1 MPSEPGPFG
10 WVANLSR
17 WAKGDVRVGGSEGPL
32 PPPRGYVT
40 DPTDRDLYT
49 GMIDGWM
56 SSTVGAS
63 LSSFFS
69 EPRSRKELYLLFER
83 MDMTDMAGSVLDIYA
98 EDATAVSPETG
109 KSLWFTGNPDLV
121 AALDAM
127 AKRLDL
133 DHELMPLARETGKFG
148 DSFNRLVYQSGID
161 GGVRRMLAT
170 PPLSV
175 ARKEDKEA
183 RLLGYTQEGKKFK
196 NGNSDTSHPWDFV
209 HFRLRG
215 RDRRYPYGTSLLH
228 NGQRVW
234 KEHLCVAKGTPI
246 WTPEGVKNIED
257 IQVGDKVLS
266 YDPVS
271 KKTVEVTVTM
281 SMKTGHKKVVKVK
294 SMHRHILVT
303 GDHPVLVKRNGE
315 FMYVNAEDLRPTY
328 VGKKRVQPKNPNAW
342 FDSLVL
348 PHVSGES
355 DPVVHLRPETLC
367 AKPLG
372 AAHRPAGV
380 MDVLKALPLS
390 VNCKKAHAFLLG
402 TSTVSYADYLVIR
415 EKLPVPEI
423 ELSYLNCKKTG
434 KMPISQDG
442 TVTVT
447 EEMARF
453 FGFMCGDG
461 WLLTGAPAFALGVYE
476 NLNKIYI
483 DIASRLFP
491 GVKVG
496 RFDSEIG
503 SGRGGRFVIYSAAA
517 GHLLKDLGYVTGAM
531 DHTLPSWVMSAPR
544 RTQMA
549 FLSGLLDA
557 DGCPQDTGHRLG
569 MANLGFMTSVRQLAQ
584 RCGLNVSSEL
594 KEFGYVGK
602 VGGFKAPH
610 LKHLAPPIQRHAAYR
625 LYISGFDREATPVDY
640 EFVTHVEPAGTADVY
655 DITVDH
661 PLHNFIADG
670 VVVHNCLSD
679 WALGY
684 QIGKHP
690 DRNLFLLDVGSS
702 SEVEKQEVGRKFA
715 TKLKKN
721 LLIDPGGVSG
731 RNGNTQ
737 SNPWTALEDLVM
749 MVSSDSKTRIEKISG
764 SGNALD
770 IAPIKMLEQRFFAAC
785 RCPQSFFN
793 YGDPQAEPINPKAS
807 LTNQNIRYART
818 ARRLQQTV
826 KEGVRF
832 MAEMNLMLL
841 MSPGDRLTEAAKTL
855 DLNVLDWRLPDND
868 FQVNMAS
875 ISFLDE
881 LERLEVMQTRM
892 QVALAMSELS
902 NGNPVV
908 DTYNYTAYLLRE
920 VCQIPEDRIDELLRQ
935 DIENQHI
942 DNMGA
947 GLLPDGTNPHAKTE
961 SRRRMTAEE
970 RREARKAD
978 GTLTHQQKTLL
989 SEAIEKNPALREA
1002 LYTGRRLWENK
1013 ESSVSHSGI
1022 LPNCELIRQGH
1033 LKDSLT
1039 EEDVQQMLEEARTE
1053 TGIDCALED

>member
-1 MPSEPGPFG
+1 MPAEPGPFG

-32 PPPRGYVT
+32 PPPRGFVT

-49 GMIDGWM
+49 GLIDGWM

-83 MDMTDMAGSVLDIYA
+83 MDMTDMAGSVLDLYA
-98 EDATAVSPETG
+98 EDATSVSSDKG

-133 DHELMPLARETGKFG
+133 EHELMPLARETGKFG

-175 ARKEDKEA
+175 TRKEDKEA

-228 NGQRVW
+228 NGTRCW
-234 KEHLCVAKGTPI
+234 RE
-246 WTPEGVKNIED
+246 W
-257 IQVGDKVLS
+257 
-266 YDPVS
+266 
-271 KKTVEVTVTM
+271 
-281 SMKTGHKKVVKVK
+281 
-294 SMHRHILVT
+294 LV
-303 GDHPVLVKRNGE
+303 
-315 FMYVNAEDLRPTY
+315 
-328 VGKKRVQPKNPNAW
+328 
-342 FDSLVL
+342 
-348 PHVSGES
+348 
-355 DPVVHLRPETLC
+355 
-367 AKPLG
+367 
-372 AAHRPAGV
+372 
-380 MDVLKALPLS
+380 
-390 VNCKKAHAFLLG
+390 
-402 TSTVSYADYLVIR
+402 
-415 EKLPVPEI
+415 
-423 ELSYLNCKKTG
+423 
-434 KMPISQDG
+434 
-442 TVTVT
+442 
-447 EEMARF
+447 
-453 FGFMCGDG
+453 
-461 WLLTGAPAFALGVYE
+461 
-476 NLNKIYI
+476 
-483 DIASRLFP
+483 
-491 GVKVG
+491 
-496 RFDSEIG
+496 
-503 SGRGGRFVIYSAAA
+503 
-517 GHLLKDLGYVTGAM
+517 
-531 DHTLPSWVMSAPR
+531 
-544 RTQMA
+544 
-549 FLSGLLDA
+549 
-557 DGCPQDTGHRLG
+557 
-569 MANLGFMTSVRQLAQ
+569 
-584 RCGLNVSSEL
+584 
-594 KEFGYVGK
+594 
-602 VGGFKAPH
+602 
-610 LKHLAPPIQRHAAYR
+610 
-625 LYISGFDREATPVDY
+625 
-640 EFVTHVEPAGTADVY
+640 
-655 DITVDH
+655 
-661 PLHNFIADG
+661 
-670 VVVHNCLSD
+670 LSD

-690 DRNLFLLDVGSS
+690 DRNLFLLDMGSS
-702 SEVEKQEVGRKFA
+702 SEGEKQEVGRKFA

-770 IAPIKMLEQRFFAAC
+770 IAPIKMLEQRFYAAC
-785 RCPQSFFN
+785 RCPQSFFG
-793 YGDPQAEPINPKAS
+793 YGDPQAEPLNYKAS

-818 ARRLQQTV
+818 ARRLQHTL
-826 KEGVRF
+826 KEGIRF
-832 MAEMNLMLL
+832 ISEMNLMLL
-841 MSPGDRLTEAAKTL
+841 MSPGDRLTEASQGL
-855 DLNVLDWRLPDND
+855 DLSVLDWRLTDND
-868 FQVNMAS
+868 FQVNMAP

-892 QVALAMSELS
+892 QVALAMSELT

-920 VCQIPEDRIDELLRQ
+920 VCQIPDDKIDELLRQ

-978 GTLTHQQKTLL
+978 GTLTHKQKTLL

-1013 ESSVSHSGI
+1013 ESPVSHSGI
-1022 LPNCELIRQGH
+1022 LPNNELIKQGY

-1039 EEDVQQMLEEARTE
+1039 EEEVQQMLEEARTE
-1053 TGIDCALED
+1053 TGLNCALED